1 MPNTSRS
8 QSGSSNTRSRNTA
21 AVLSLPEQML
31 IAHHFPA
38 ALIVKMYP
46 RQKGV
51 KSINSGLQGNVS
63 TYRLDT
69 CEITNMVADNVFP
82 RPTRILASTIGVT
95 FVGPKNLPEKSLPG
109 FLHVRKHRV
118 RDALIWLRRNN
129 PLYANIT
136 IAEERLQELM
146 EDGIPDEILAAMRYS
161 DDVDE
166 LERERAGYVPKDI
179 DFSYPVTDTTTNGA
193 QAACK

>member
-1 MPNTSRS
+1 MWIGEVPFEL
-8 QSGSSNTRSRNTA
+8 

-31 IAHHFPA
+31 IARHFPA

-46 RQKGV
+46 RQKGA

-118 RDALIWLRRNN
+118 RDALIWLRKKN

-166 LERERAGYVPKDI
+166 LEQECAGYVPEDI
-179 DFSYPVTDTTTNGA
+179 DLSYPVSDT
-193 QAACK
+193 